1 MRRRAAPQTSKPTRK
16 RIIHLLVVFF
26 CILCERRAIEGMV
39 LANAVGET
47 PAAVAAIA
55 VVVLRVLP
63 AAAAF

>member
-16 RIIHLLVVFF
+16 RIIRLLVVFF
-26 CILCERRAIEGMV
+26 CILCERRAIEGV
-39 LANAVGET
+39 VFANAVGET